1 MTSATTPRE
10 TVRAAF
16 AAVLEAAD
24 LGVTIHDRLLYE
36 GAGPRSVV
44 LTIVTGTSR
53 SPGIGL
59 RRSADK
65 RGFEEQYRLQV
76 DCYDDRL
83 EVGKL
88 ADKVEQALVDAIDSL
103 ELGYDIHNLRKATDS
118 DRASTGAGPGSREG
132 RVLME
137 FTFYTHRELTT

>member
-1 MTSATTPRE
+1 MTYATTPRE
-10 TVRAAF
+10 SVRAAF

-24 LGVTIHDRLLYE
+24 LGVTIHDRLPYE
-36 GAGPRSVV
+36 GAEPGSVV
-44 LTIVTGTSR
+44 LTIVSGTSR
-53 SPGIGL
+53 SPSIGL

-76 DCYDDRL
+76 DCYDDSL

-88 ADKVEQALVDAIDSL
+88 ADKVEQTLVDAIDTL
-103 ELGYDIHNLRKATDS
+103 EKGHDIHNLRKAVDS
-118 DRASTGAGPGSREG
+118 DRAPTNSREG

>member
-1 MTSATTPRE
+1 VTYQTMPRE
-10 TVRAAF
+10 SLRAAF
-16 AAVLEAAD
+16 KAVLDAAELD
-24 LGVTIHDRLLYE
+24 VTIHERLPYE
-36 GAGPRSVV
+36 GADPRSVV
-44 LTIVTGTSR
+44 LTIVSGTSR

-59 RRSADK
+59 RKSADK

-88 ADKVEQALVDAIDSL
+88 ADKVEQTLVDAIDTL
-103 ELGYDIHNLRKATDS
+103 ERAYDVHNLRKAVDS
-118 DRASTGAGPGSREG
+118 DRAPTDSREG

>member
-1 MTSATTPRE
+1 VTSATTPRE

-16 AAVLEAAD
+16 AAVLEAAN
-24 LGVTIHDRLLYE
+24 LGVTIHDRLPYE
-36 GAGPRSVV
+36 GADPRSVV
-44 LTIVTGTSR
+44 LTIVSGTSR

-59 RRSADK
+59 RKSTDK
-65 RGFEEQYRLQV
+65 RGFEEQYRLQL
-76 DCYDDRL
+76 DCYDDRS

-88 ADKVEQALVDAIDSL
+88 ADRVEQAIVDAIDTL
-103 ELGYDIHNLRKATDS
+103 EKGHDVRNLRKAVDS
-118 DRASTGAGPGSREG
+118 DRAPAESREG

>member
-1 MTSATTPRE
+1 
-10 TVRAAF
+10 VRAAF
-16 AAVLEAAD
+16 VAVLEAAN
-24 LGVTIHDRLLYE
+24 LGVTIHDRLPYE
-36 GAGPRSVV
+36 GADSRSVV
-44 LTIVTGTSR
+44 LTIVSGTSR

-59 RRSADK
+59 RRSTDK

-103 ELGYDIHNLRKATDS
+103 ELGYDIHNLRKAADS
-118 DRASTGAGPGSREG
+118 DRAPTGAGPGSREG
-132 RVLME
+132 RVLIE

>member
-1 MTSATTPRE
+1 MTYATTPRE
-10 TVRAAF
+10 SIRAAF
-16 AAVLEAAD
+16 AAVLDAAD
-24 LGVTIHDRLLYE
+24 LGVRIHDRLPYE
-36 GAGPRSVV
+36 GADSRSVV
-44 LTIVTGTSR
+44 FTIVSGTSR

-65 RGFEEQYRLQV
+65 RAFEEQYRLQV

-88 ADKVEQALVDAIDSL
+88 ADKVEQTLVDAVDLL
-103 ELGYDIHNLRKATDS
+103 ESGYDIHNLRKTVDS
-118 DRASTGAGPGSREG
+118 DRAPTGAGPGSREG